1 MGKLIAICTSEKKGT
16 QKQQVETAVLREDH
30 GIEGD
35 AHAGNWHRQVSL
47 LGLEKIEAFRER
59 GAEVEFGAFGENLVI
74 EGFDFRNLPV
84 GTRFRIGEALLEM
97 TQIGKECHTHCAIY
111 HMVGDCIMPREGVF
125 AKVLK
130 GGEIKVG
137 DEVAEIK
144 PDPGRA
150 FTAAWITMSDKGSQG
165 LREDE
170 SGPLIGKILTEN
182 GYDVVETI
190 LIPDDEDILKKELM
204 RLSDQRQV
212 NLVMTTGGTGFSPRD
227 ITPEAT
233 EAVCERMTPGI
244 SEAIRAYS
252 MTKTPRAML
261 SRAVSG
267 IRGKTLII
275 NLPGSPKA
283 VRESLEFIMSS
294 LEHGLEILNGRTSDC
309 ARK

>member
-137 DEVAEIK
+137 DEVAEIQ

-204 RLSDQRQV
+204 RLADQRQV